1 MKAVVVTVSDRV
13 SRGEAEDRSGP
24 AAASR
29 LASLGLEVEV
39 RVVPDGEEPVAGALR
54 AAVAA
59 GAALVVTTGGTGLG
73 PRDQTPEATARVIE
87 RPAPGLAEAMRAA
100 TFGRNPH
107 GMLSRAVCGVA
118 GGCLIVNLPGS
129 VSGVEESLD
138 VIAPALPHALTLLAG
153 EEGSHRPPGEARDE

>member
-59 GAALVVTTGGTGLG
+59 GAALVVAQATGLL
-73 PRDQTPEATARVIE
+73 QWF
-87 RPAPGLAEAMRAA
+87 L
-100 TFGRNPH
+100 FN
-107 GMLSRAVCGVA
+107 
-118 GGCLIVNLPGS
+118 
-129 VSGVEESLD
+129 
-138 VIAPALPHALTLLAG
+138 
-153 EEGSHRPPGEARDE
+153 